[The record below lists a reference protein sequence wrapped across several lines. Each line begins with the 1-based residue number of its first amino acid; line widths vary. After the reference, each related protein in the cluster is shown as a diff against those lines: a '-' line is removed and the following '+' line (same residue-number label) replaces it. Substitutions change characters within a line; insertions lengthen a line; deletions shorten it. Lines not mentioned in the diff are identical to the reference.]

1 MCTYLF
7 AQKRKRMNNTPSH
20 RKLELDWITVVAIAA
35 VAISFNVAVHEGVHA
50 LTCLAIGGHLK
61 AYSALSV
68 SCNTLTT
75 GQGKI
80 VDGSAPIFNILAGVL
95 LWVIVRSSKKQASG
109 TWFFLWLF
117 MLMNWLY
124 GAGYWVFS
132 GIANVGDMATVI
144 RGWSPG
150 WLWRVLMTIA
160 GFLLFMFFIQLA
172 SREFGQ
178 VIGDDSDEQIRR
190 ANKLGVLSYITSF
203 VVVLLA
209 GFFNPNGLLSLPVTA
224 GLFAVAGGLSPLLWM
239 MQRLRA
245 KNFIKPGKKTLEIH
259 RQWQWLVAAGVVVFL
274 YVFIL
279 GRTLYF

>member
-1 MCTYLF
+1 
-7 AQKRKRMNNTPSH
+7 MNSAPSH

-35 VAISFNVAVHEGVHA
+35 VAISLNVAVHEGVHA
-50 LTCLAIGGHLK
+50 LTCLEVGGRLQ

-68 SCNTLTT
+68 YCNSLTI

-95 LWVIVRSSKKQASG
+95 LWVIVRRSRKQASG
-109 TWFFLWLF
+109 TWLFLWLF

-144 RGWSPG
+144 NSWTPA

-160 GFLLFMFFIQLA
+160 GLLLFMFFIQLA
-172 SREFGQ
+172 SLEFGK

-190 ANKLGVLSYITSF
+190 PNKLGVLSYITSF
-203 VVVLLA
+203 VVVLIA
-209 GFFNPNGLLSLPVTA
+209 GFFNPNGVLSLPVTA

-239 MQRLRA
+239 MHRLRT
-245 KNFIKPGKKTLEIH
+245 KNLIKLGKQPLEIH
-259 RQWQWLVAAGVVVFL
+259 RQWRWLVMAGVVVFL
-274 YVFIL
+274 YTFVL